1 MPSPLTTNFS
11 KHLGA
16 ICLCVI
22 TIILFAGLWPI
33 NFHSG
38 NDAAFLPE
46 GKGIRFSRRGII
58 YTKDMLVQRH
68 MPSEPGAL
76 SIEMAIQAD
85 MVWNRSIPILLAI
98 TDGQSC
104 EPLTI
109 GHWKSSLIIRSTR
122 TDSCQYD
129 LSREIGVQDA
139 LVKGKTRLIS
149 ITSGAGGTAIYID
162 GKLKTWRKDVSLL
175 PPDEMLSGQLVLGNS
190 AVGKHSWTGKLYALA
205 LYDEVLIPEEVVQ
218 HYDAWRDNESI
229 SAEISPLP
237 IAYYL
242 FNERTG
248 LIVRDHSGME
258 NDLVIPEYFTP
269 LKRRML
275 GTPKEDFRAN
285 RRYAMDIA
293 INILGFIPFGFF
305 ISWYFSKRSMSFYR
319 IVIITMVL
327 GIGTSLFIEIIQA
340 YLPARSSQITDVL
353 CNSGGTFLGMY
364 LWKRYIPPRL
374 SERGFQL

>member
-1 MPSPLTTNFS
+1 
-11 KHLGA
+11 
-16 ICLCVI
+16 
-22 TIILFAGLWPI
+22 
-33 NFHSG
+33 
-38 NDAAFLPE
+38 
-46 GKGIRFSRRGII
+46 
-58 YTKDMLVQRH
+58 
-68 MPSEPGAL
+68 
-76 SIEMAIQAD
+76 
-85 MVWNRSIPILLAI
+85 
-98 TDGQSC
+98 
-104 EPLTI
+104 
-109 GHWKSSLIIRSTR
+109 
-122 TDSCQYD
+122 
-129 LSREIGVQDA
+129 
-139 LVKGKTRLIS
+139 
-149 ITSGAGGTAIYID
+149 
-162 GKLKTWRKDVSLL
+162 
-175 PPDEMLSGQLVLGNS
+175 
-190 AVGKHSWTGKLYALA
+190 
-205 LYDEVLIPEEVVQ
+205 
-218 HYDAWRDNESI
+218 
-229 SAEISPLP
+229 
-237 IAYYL
+237 
-242 FNERTG
+242 
-248 LIVRDHSGME
+248 ME